1 MKKHIIFIS
10 IVIMLI
16 SCKKS
21 EQIQTIEQEPIQ
33 VEAIN
38 NNEENNL
45 KNYTYEDIA
54 RFTMSSIMGQT
65 ANTIKVSKEDNL
77 YFVSYIRKSDKQ
89 KFKYKIKFE
98 GSDIVWA
105 NNDGRWR
112 NSQYDEKI
120 SFKEEANQ
128 LNIIQTFS
136 DGSQDIQSFKKG
148 E

>member
-1 MKKHIIFIS
+1 MKHIIFIS
-10 IVIMLI
+10 IIVLLI

-38 NNEENNL
+38 NIEKDTL
-45 KNYTYEDIA
+45 KNFTYEDVA
-54 RFTMSSIMGQT
+54 RFTMSSVMGQT
-65 ANTIKVSKEDNL
+65 ANTIKVLKKDDL
-77 YFVSYIRKSDKQ
+77 YFVSYIRKSDKK
-89 KFKYKIKFE
+89 KFEYKIKFDA
-98 GSDIVWA
+98 SDIVWA
-105 NNDGRWR
+105 NTDGRWR

>member
-1 MKKHIIFIS
+1 MKYFILIS
-10 IVIMLI
+10 ISVLLI

-38 NNEENNL
+38 NVEKNTL
-45 KNYTYEDIA
+45 KNFTYEDVA
-54 RFTMSSIMGQT
+54 RFTMSSVMGQT
-65 ANTIKVSKEDNL
+65 ANTIKVLKKDDL

-89 KFKYKIKFE
+89 KFDYKIKFD

-105 NNDGRWR
+105 NTDGRWR
-112 NSQYDEKI
+112 NSQYDENI